1 VTEAQLRAVLLEVL
15 GEIAPEAD
23 LSSLDSDVD
32 FVEQLEIDSMDLL
45 NFAVAVHERLGVE
58 IPEADYPRLRSLR
71 GCLIYL
77 AGRTGDPGRIEA
89 GNG

>member
-1 VTEAQLRAVLLEVL
+1 MTEAQLRAVLLEVL

-23 LSSLDSDVD
+23 LSSLDPDVA

-45 NFAVAVHERLGVE
+45 NFAVAVHERLGVA

-71 GCLIYL
+71 GCTTYL
-77 AGRTGDPGRIEA
+77 AGRK
-89 GNG
+89 

>member
-1 VTEAQLRAVLLEVL
+1 MNEAELRAVLLEVL

-23 LSSLDSDVD
+23 LAGLDPKAD

-71 GCLIYL
+71 GCLTYL
-77 AGRTGDPGRIEA
+77 AGRTGDEGRTQA

>member
-1 VTEAQLRAVLLEVL
+1 VNEQELRRVLLEVL

-23 LSSLDSDVD
+23 LSALDPEVD

-71 GCLIYL
+71 GCLTYL
-77 AGRTGDPGRIEA
+77 AGRPEA
-89 GNG
+89 RNG